1 MTRDARAATTGADPP
16 HRATLWAGF
25 CVLLAASLLIG
36 WRSLLATFALALHN
50 DEYTHILL
58 ILPVSLALIV
68 GEWPSLQE
76 KISPNVRAGF
86 ALVALA
92 LLAAG
97 FPIMRSGSLPPDIT
111 LSIRMFALVLF
122 WGGLYVLC
130 FGTQV
135 ARGLLFPL
143 CFLFWLVPFPQA
155 VLTSIVDWL
164 QRGSAIS
171 AHALFAL
178 AGVPVL
184 QDGVVLSIPGLTVEV
199 AQECS
204 SIRSS
209 TMLLVTTMVLAH
221 VLLRSPWRKAL
232 VVAVAVPLSVAKNGL
247 RIFVIAMLGIRVDP
261 GYLNG
266 RFHHQGGVI
275 FFAIALA
282 LVLVLIWFLK
292 RSEDR
297 MAGAVP
303 LRAEGPRTAKRSD
316 S

>member
-1 MTRDARAATTGADPP
+1 MTRNARSAGNRSASPQPTMPWTGF
-16 HRATLWAGF
+16 G
-25 CVLLAASLLIG
+25 VLLAASLVVG

-68 GEWPSLQE
+68 GEWPSLRE
-76 KISPNVRAGF
+76 KVSPNVRPGF
-86 ALVALA
+86 ALVAIA
-92 LLAAG
+92 VLAAV
-97 FPIMRSGSLPPDIT
+97 FPSMRSGSLPPDIA
-111 LSIRMFALVLF
+111 LSIHMFALVLF
-122 WGGLYVLC
+122 WGGACILC
-130 FGTQV
+130 FGLRV

-143 CFLFWLVPFPQA
+143 CFLLWLVPFPQA
-155 VLTSIVDWL
+155 MLARIVDLL
-164 QRGSAIS
+164 QRGSALS
-171 AHALFAL
+171 AHVLFAA

-184 QDGVVLSIPGLTVEV
+184 QEGVVLSIPGLTVEV

-209 TMLLVTTMVLAH
+209 SMLLVTAMVLAH
-221 VLLRSPWRKAL
+221 VLLRSPWRQAL

-247 RIFVIAMLGIRVDP
+247 RIFTIAMLGTRVDP

-266 RFHHQGGVI
+266 RLHHQGGVI

-292 RSEDR
+292 RPEDK
-297 MAGAVP
+297 AAAVP
-303 LRAEGPRTAKRSD
+303 LLSEGRLT
-316 S
+316 

>member
-1 MTRDARAATTGADPP
+1 MTRDARSAAAGADAAEPTWP
-16 HRATLWAGF
+16 RVGF
-25 CVLLAASLLIG
+25 GLLLAASLIIG
-36 WRSLLATFALALHN
+36 WRSLLATFMLALHN

-68 GEWPSLQE
+68 GEWPSLRE
-76 KISPNVRAGF
+76 KISPNMRAGLAF
-86 ALVALA
+86 VALA
-92 LLAAG
+92 VVAAG

-122 WGGLYVLC
+122 WGGACILC
-130 FGTQV
+130 FGLRV

-143 CFLFWLVPFPQA
+143 CFLLWLVPFPRA
-155 VLTSIVDWL
+155 VLTSIVDLL
-164 QRGSAIS
+164 QRGSALS
-171 AHALFAL
+171 AHALFAA

-209 TMLLVTTMVLAH
+209 SMLLVTTMVLAH

-232 VVAVAVPLSVAKNGL
+232 VIAVAVPLSVAKNGL
-247 RIFVIAMLGIRVDP
+247 RIFTIAMLGMRVDP

-266 RFHHQGGVI
+266 RLHHQGGII

-282 LVLVLIWFLK
+282 IILVLIWLLK
-292 RSEDR
+292 RPEDK
-297 MAGAVP
+297 AAAVP
-303 LRAEGPRTAKRSD
+303 LLSEGRLT
-316 S
+316 